1 MPTTVLLLLGGV
13 LIYTLLVLDDSLKS
27 KLTKDLWLGAK

>member
-1 MPTTVLLLLGGV
+1 MPTTVLWLLGGL
-13 LIYTLLVLDDSLKS
+13 LIHTLPVSDDPLKS